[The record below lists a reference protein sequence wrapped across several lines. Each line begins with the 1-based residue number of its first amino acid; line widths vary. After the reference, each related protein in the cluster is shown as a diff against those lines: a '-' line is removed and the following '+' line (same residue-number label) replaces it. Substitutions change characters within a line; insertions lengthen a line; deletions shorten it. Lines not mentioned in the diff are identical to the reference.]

1 MDDAMDDYPRRSF
14 CGVQRFSWMLPRMI
28 IQGDYVAVQ
37 GFSWMMPWMNNQG
50 NHVAVQGF

>member
-1 MDDAMDDYPRRSF
+1 MPW
-14 CGVQRFSWMLPRMI
+14 VI